1 VGDRKRLR
9 KGRGIRLH
17 QAIRFCTAADG
28 TSIAYATIGHGP
40 PLVKAPHWLTHLE
53 YEAESV
59 LWRHWLQELSR
70 DHQFLRLDQRGCGL
84 SDRDVKELSFE
95 AYVSDLETV
104 VDAAGF
110 ERFPLLGASQGGAVA
125 IEYAF
130 RHPERVSQLV
140 LFGAFAHLPRS
151 SPPAEREA
159 LDTLI
164 RQRWGQDDPAYRH
177 ILTSRFMPTASQEEW
192 QSFNHLQRV
201 STTGDIVVRTLASNA
216 AIDVTDRL
224 RRLSVP
230 TLVLHSVGDRL
241 VPFSAGRTLAAN
253 IPNARLVT
261 LESQN
266 HWLLAGEPA
275 WQTFLSEVRA
285 FLDAGSS
292 DEAARSAQPPSTALL
307 SQREI
312 EVIRLIAAGRSNPEI
327 ARELF
332 ITRNTVQNH
341 VSNILTKLDLQ
352 NRAQAAAYAKEHGI
366 A

>member
-1 VGDRKRLR
+1 M
-9 KGRGIRLH
+9 H
-17 QAIRFCTAADG
+17 QEIRFCTAADG
-28 TSIAYATIGHGP
+28 TSIAYATIGDGP

-84 SDRDVKELSFE
+84 SDRNVDNLSFE

-110 ERFPLLGASQGGAVA
+110 ERFPLFGASQGGAVA

-130 RHPERVSQLV
+130 RHPERVTQLV

-151 SPPAEREA
+151 SSLAERGA

-164 RQRWGQDDPAYRH
+164 REGWGRDDPAYRH

-201 STTGDIVVRTLASNA
+201 STTGEIVVRTLAANA
-216 AIDVTDRL
+216 AIDVTARL
-224 RRLSVP
+224 ARLSVP
-230 TLVLHSVGDRL
+230 TLVLHSVDDQL
-241 VPFSAGRTLAAN
+241 VPFSAGRTLAAM
-253 IPNARLVT
+253 IPNARLVP
-261 LESQN
+261 LESPN

-285 FLDAGSS
+285 FLDAGSG
-292 DEAARSAQPPSTALL
+292 DEKAATAQPTTMAGL
-307 SQREI
+307 SPREI
-312 EVIRLIAAGRSNPEI
+312 EVIRLVAAGRSNPEI
-327 ARELF
+327 AKELF

-341 VSNILTKLDLQ
+341 VSSILIKTNLA
-352 NRAQAAAYAKEHGI
+352 NRAQAAVYATEHGLV
-366 A
+366 